1 MVAAVTR
8 ATVRGMYVSKKTMAW
23 VARSNARRL
32 RTTSRA
38 LLKTNSPKTTLLA
51 ARRSLSGKALASS
64 VYNQTH
70 RFWLASYSRQRN
82 EAKMARSLSTSC
94 TS

>member
-23 VARSNARRL
+23 VARSNDRRL

-38 LLKTNSPKTTLLA
+38 LLKTNSPKSLFEKYQA
-51 ARRSLSGKALASS
+51 ASRLSIKRVIATYTKVSLVVGNSS
-64 VYNQTH
+64 
-70 RFWLASYSRQRN
+70 
-82 EAKMARSLSTSC
+82 
-94 TS
+94 